1 VRNQH
6 WSTNPASIQLP
17 GLARLPAPAR
27 APAQE
32 FLALR
37 ARVADADRA
46 VKDATRAKA
55 AAEQADKAG
64 LDSHVRGGGR
74 AATYQPTAPAA
85 AKAVEHA
92 RAELAV
98 LRGLLAEQTAA
109 LGLVLTEH
117 APAGRQLAEH
127 EIDATEAAYRQA
139 IDTVQAARSD
149 YYRACALADFWR
161 RVAVHKTA
169 AYVESDTLHTARS
182 QVANGHIGSRYAG
195 VDVDTA
201 VFNGL
206 RDDARA
212 HERMRVAER
221 HEAGEQLGRQELAS
235 LGFAVNVAGQDGRI
249 ST

>member
-6 WSTNPASIQLP
+6 WGTDPRTIQLP
-17 GLARLPAPAR
+17 ALDRLPPAVH
-27 APAQE
+27 PAVEQ

-37 ARVADADRA
+37 VKVADADRA
-46 VKDATRAKA
+46 VKDATRAKT
-55 AAEQADKAG
+55 AAEQADKTG

-85 AKAVEHA
+85 AKAAEHA

-109 LGLVLTEH
+109 LGPVLTAH

-139 IDTVQAARSD
+139 IDTLQAARSD

-201 VFNGL
+201 VFAGL

-212 HERMRVAER
+212 HERLRVAER

-235 LGFAVNVAGQDGRI
+235 LGFAANVAGQDGRI